1 MTDEQIKM
9 NGKLERRQ
17 TLYGNVCD
25 AHDAERKMKTRRMKK
40 SFVVVV
46 VVVGTEIM
54 LSIVC

>member
-1 MTDEQIKM
+1 M